1 MAEPHSRLTRAI
13 LILIPIGG
21 ILIALIALEL
31 LYRLVKNSAPPV
43 LWSDRPIGYF
53 LPDQATS
60 LQDGPTKP
68 KERDTFRIAVVGDS
82 FTFGPNMQFDDTFSK
97 RLERFLNLNTSAKKV
112 EVLNRGFSGF
122 STAQEVDVVK
132 QALVDSADLI
142 VLEITLN
149 DGEAHLLSREEKKA
163 LFEASY
169 LEWKFFKMWSS
180 LEFVL
185 SRLHNSQSHKAYI
198 HYHSKFFKEPASFAI
213 FDDAIGKIQK
223 AAASLSVPVVA
234 MVFPMFDF
242 PFDESYPLADVH
254 EIIAK
259 SLASHGIKTL
269 DLRGAYTHIPAA
281 RLQVIP
287 GVDSHPNE
295 IANRIAAER
304 LLAFL
309 ANNKLVPEE
318 SVPIRI
324 YPQRRAIQTRR
335 TSAAQVW
342 KHSLKP
348 LEELDFSRPVKRARR
363 RNAN

>member
-1 MAEPHSRLTRAI
+1 MTEPQSRLTRAI
-13 LILIPIGG
+13 IFTIPLVG
-21 ILIALIALEL
+21 ILIALVGIEL
-31 LYRLVKNSAPPV
+31 LYRLFRNSAQPV
-43 LWSDRPIGYF
+43 SWSDRPIGYF

-60 LQDGPTKP
+60 LQDGPSKP
-68 KERDTFRIAVVGDS
+68 KEKDTFRIAVVGDS
-82 FTFGPNMQFDDTFSK
+82 FTFGPNMQFDDTFAK
-97 RLERFLNLNTSAKKV
+97 RLERFLNLNAAAKRV
-112 EVLNRGFSGF
+112 EVLNRGFSGY

-149 DGEAHLLSREEKKA
+149 DGEPHLLSREDKKA

-169 LEWKFFKMWSS
+169 LDWKIFKVWSS
-180 LEFVL
+180 LGFIL
-185 SRLHNSQSHKAYI
+185 SRVHNSQSHKAYI
-198 HYHSKFFKEPASFAI
+198 NYHSKFFKEPASLAV

-223 AAASLSVPVVA
+223 IAASQNVPVIA

-242 PFDESYPLADVH
+242 PFDASYPFADVH
-254 EIIAK
+254 QIIGQT
-259 SLASHGIKTL
+259 LASHSIKTL
-269 DLRGAYTHIPAA
+269 DLRGAYTHIPPA

-309 ANNKLVPEE
+309 ASNKLVPEE
-318 SVPIRI
+318 SVPTRM
-324 YPQRRAIQTRR
+324 YPQRRAMQTRK
-335 TSAAQVW
+335 TSGAQVW

-348 LEELDFSRPVKRARR
+348 LEELDFSRRVRRAKKKGL
-363 RNAN
+363 